1 MHMLT
6 CVYACV
12 RVHIYSC
19 TRRTEADNQQLP
31 QLLPPCFLTQ
41 GLSWHWS
48 ASEPPLSASPAVRL
62 QMHTV
67 EFGLYVCPWGGRGC
81 TMVQVGLWGQH
92 GGQVGSLRLQCGSWE
107 STSGGPYLLSHL
119 AGQHLFLRPD
129 PNSGPPGW
137 VASTCC
143 HLPQLHYTDYLGLS
157 LGCLTT
163 ALMKIGEGKNVQNVK
178 MNWIL
183 LITNIP
189 GRESKPQLKIQLVNN
204 LILVLGNPSKRPS
217 YPVLWLTPD
226 QVRNDRE
233 CMLMHSYWGSKRE

>member
-19 TRRTEADNQQLP
+19 TQRTEADNQQLP

-81 TMVQVGLWGQH
+81 TMVHMGLWGQH

-129 PNSGPPGW
+129 PNSGPPDW
-137 VASTCC
+137 MASTCC
-143 HLPQLHYTDYLGLS
+143 HLPQLHYRLPRSCSGLLDYYSHENRG
-157 LGCLTT
+157 
-163 ALMKIGEGKNVQNVK
+163 GKECAKCKNELNF
-178 MNWIL
+178 
-183 LITNIP
+183 
-189 GRESKPQLKIQLVNN
+189 VNKKHTR
-204 LILVLGNPSKRPS
+204 KRI
-217 YPVLWLTPD
+217 
-226 QVRNDRE
+226 
-233 CMLMHSYWGSKRE
+233 